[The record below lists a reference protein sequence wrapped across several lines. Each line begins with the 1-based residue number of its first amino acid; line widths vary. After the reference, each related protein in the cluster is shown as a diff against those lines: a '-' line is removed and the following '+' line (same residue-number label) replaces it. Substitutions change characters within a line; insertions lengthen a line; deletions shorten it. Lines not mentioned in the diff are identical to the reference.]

1 MISITLLLISV
12 NDNSIVLSCSAKNP
26 WVLCSSDNQQR
37 IHLQI
42 LLIELQNISNADNIC
57 RPLHKLAQGVTISHL
72 AHAMFSKWYP
82 CSLLAPYSSMG
93 TLVKTQFWSC
103 QFFAQNLWLRVK
115 VLARLPSLCRDLA
128 AVFSL
133 DLTLN
138 LCLSPIPGTLVPC
151 SPGQASALG
160 PLHWLVFLPG
170 MLLPWIAIWFTFLLF
185 CFGKNRDISTTYCY
199 VSVCVPSA
207 TDTVTEKLYSSYPC
221 GALA

>member
-1 MISITLLLISV
+1 MVEYWYFHIIKPNNFHHHPWTPDIFTYLCMGLDSFSKCPRHMISITLLLISV

-42 LLIELQNISNADNIC
+42 LLIELQNISNADIC

-103 QFFAQNLWLRVK
+103 KFFAQNLWLRVK

-138 LCLSPIPGTLVPC
+138 LSLSPIPGTLVPC

-160 PLHWLVFLPG
+160 PLH
-170 MLLPWIAIWFTFLLF
+170 
-185 CFGKNRDISTTYCY
+185 
-199 VSVCVPSA
+199 
-207 TDTVTEKLYSSYPC
+207 
-221 GALA
+221 